1 MRVQRYTNPLFTSYC
16 SAINN
21 IFLILH
27 LYISIEK
34 NKNLIMYGLY
44 NRWLSYL
51 LGYTRIETLHPVLLY
66 KINHEASRNL
76 RKLSSKIRL
85 IVQKKGILMK
95 KGMQKSPPFHYIPS
109 INKPKL

>member
-1 MRVQRYTNPLFTSYC
+1 MRLQRYTSPLFTSYC

-21 IFLILH
+21 IVLILH

-51 LGYTRIETLHPVLLY
+51 LGYTRIWSCY
-66 KINHEASRNL
+66 I
-76 RKLSSKIRL
+76 KLT
-85 IVQKKGILMK
+85 MK
-95 KGMQKSPPFHYIPS
+95 FQEIYENSLPQ
-109 INKPKL
+109 LD